1 MVGFLFLEWLYRM
14 HSKRLIYGSNRVFDF
29 LVLWILPVGLL
40 LLLSALFFVGNRNV
54 LHKLYYGLFSAP
66 TLLLLCLRPREFKE
80 AFREPVII
88 AFVMFSAWA
97 LISLLWSPEHHP
109 DTDLFKRPMHTFM
122 LLAGCGMLL
131 HYRNELFKPIFF
143 SAALI
148 ALITTLF
155 NLAHFIKS
163 FEPGM
168 RMIGGRGALDNPLLS
183 SHIFGFFTIY
193 WLFVCVTTRQLKSL
207 WFAVPALAIML
218 AAVLATGS
226 RTPLV
231 ALVVAALWLTLISPN
246 RRSALMIAG
255 LIFGFAT
262 VVAIAPEIIT
272 VRGDSS
278 RLGLWQL
285 SLERIAEHPW
295 IGHSY
300 DSDLYL
306 SFGWGETLREPHS
319 FALGVLYY
327 VGIIG
332 FIPWILMICWGLYS
346 SFRHRTQAL
355 FILASSLLAYGIGAG
370 LTEGGGILSRPK
382 EHWFLLWIPL
392 ALIAGLNIAR
402 RRRSLLR
409 LPVADIKS
417 QEFDQ
422 LCSNAHVIEADGLGP
437 KVLRLEDGS
446 FLKLFRP
453 RRWYTSG
460 SFNPYS
466 ERFASN
472 SEQLRTLGI
481 PAPHI
486 LGLYSLPDASSAVAY
501 TPLPGLTLR
510 QALQSLDSSLRESLV
525 ERFGRFMA
533 QLHERGVYFRS
544 LHLGNVLLMDD
555 GEFGLIDVADL
566 RIYPSPLRYAL
577 RQRNLRHMQR
587 YPQDRN
593 WLFETH
599 FEQLVKGYAT
609 VASPTATAKIREQV
623 RSLAHSGDKHL

>member
-1 MVGFLFLEWLYRM
+1 M

-29 LVLWILPVGLL
+29 LVLWILPIGLL
-40 LLLSALFFVGNRNV
+40 LLLSSLFFVSNRNV
-54 LHKLYYGLFSAP
+54 LHRIVYILFSVP
-66 TLLLLCLRPREFKE
+66 TLFMLCMRPRELKE
-80 AFREPVII
+80 LLREPLAL
-88 AFVMFSAWA
+88 AFLAFSAWA
-97 LISLLWSPEHHP
+97 LASLMWSPEP
-109 DTDLFKRPMHTFM
+109 TTDTDLFKRPLNTFM
-122 LLAGCGMLL
+122 LFGGCGLLL

-143 SAALI
+143 SAAVI
-148 ALITTLF
+148 ALVVSLC
-155 NLAHFIKS
+155 NLVAFVKG

-183 SHIFGFFTIY
+183 SHLFGFFCVY
-193 WLFVCVTTRQLKSL
+193 WLYVCMTTQRLNVL
-207 WFAVPALAIML
+207 WFSAPALAVML

-231 ALVVAALWLTLISPN
+231 ALTLTILWMTFVSRN
-246 RRSALMIAG
+246 RRSALLIAG
-255 LIFGFAT
+255 MILGG
-262 VVAIAPEIIT
+262 VGLLLLYPEQIT
-272 VRGDSS
+272 TRGSS
-278 RLGLWQL
+278 FRFELWGM
-285 SLERIAEHPW
+285 SLQRIAEHPW

-300 DSDLYL
+300 DSELYL
-306 SFGWGETLREPHS
+306 TLSDGYELREPHS

-332 FIPWILMICWGLYS
+332 FIPWIFMLGWGLYKGLKE
-346 SFRHRTQAL
+346 RAQPL

-392 ALIAGLNIAR
+392 AIITGLNMAQ

-409 LPVADIKS
+409 IPVQNLLP
-417 QEFDQ
+417 EGFNQ
-422 LCSNAHVIEADGLGP
+422 LCADAHVIEADGLGP
-437 KVLRLEDGS
+437 KVLRLADGR
-446 FLKLFRP
+446 FLKVFRP

-472 SEQLRTLGI
+472 AEQLRTLGI
-481 PAPHI
+481 PTPQI
-486 LGLYSLPDASSAVAY
+486 LGLYRLPDASSAVSY
-501 TPLPGLTLR
+501 SPLPGLTLR
-510 QALQSLDSSLRESLV
+510 QALQSLDNSLRESLI
-525 ERFGRFMA
+525 ERFGQFMA

-555 GEFGLIDVADL
+555 GEFGLIDIADL
-566 RIYPSPLRYAL
+566 RIYPSPLRNAL

-587 YPQDRN
+587 YPQDGA

-599 FEQLVKGYAT
+599 FEQLAKGYAS
-609 VASPTATAKIREQV
+609 VASQGATAKIREHV
-623 RSLAHSGDKHL
+623 LALSRPAV

>member
-1 MVGFLFLEWLYRM
+1 MEWLFCM

-29 LVLWILPVGLL
+29 LVLWILPIGLL
-40 LLLSALFFVGNRNV
+40 LLLSSLFFVSNRNV
-54 LHKLYYGLFSAP
+54 LHRIVYILFSVP
-66 TLLLLCLRPREFKE
+66 TLFMLCMRPRELKE
-80 AFREPVII
+80 LLREPLAL
-88 AFVMFSAWA
+88 AFLAFSAWA
-97 LISLLWSPEHHP
+97 LASLMWSPEP
-109 DTDLFKRPMHTFM
+109 TTDTDLFKRPLNTFM
-122 LLAGCGMLL
+122 LFGGCGLLL

-143 SAALI
+143 SAAVI
-148 ALITTLF
+148 ALVVSLC
-155 NLAHFIKS
+155 NLVAFVKG

-183 SHIFGFFTIY
+183 SHLFGFFCVY
-193 WLFVCVTTRQLKSL
+193 WLYVCMTTQRLNVL
-207 WFAVPALAIML
+207 WFSAPALAVML

-231 ALVVAALWLTLISPN
+231 ALTLTILWMTFVSRN
-246 RRSALMIAG
+246 RRSALLIAG
-255 LIFGFAT
+255 MILGG
-262 VVAIAPEIIT
+262 VGLLLLYPEQIT
-272 VRGDSS
+272 TRGSS
-278 RLGLWQL
+278 FRFELWGM
-285 SLERIAEHPW
+285 SLQRIAEHPW

-300 DSDLYL
+300 DSELYL
-306 SFGWGETLREPHS
+306 TLSDGYELREPHS

-332 FIPWILMICWGLYS
+332 FIPWIFMLGWGLYKGLKE
-346 SFRHRTQAL
+346 RAQPL

-392 ALIAGLNIAR
+392 AIITGLSMAQ

-409 LPVADIKS
+409 IPVQNLLP
-417 QEFDQ
+417 EGFNQ
-422 LCSNAHVIEADGLGP
+422 LCADAHVIEADGLGP
-437 KVLRLEDGS
+437 KVLRLADGR
-446 FLKLFRP
+446 FLKVFRP

-472 SEQLRTLGI
+472 AEQLRTLGI
-481 PAPHI
+481 PTPQI
-486 LGLYSLPDASSAVAY
+486 LGLYRLPDASSAVSY
-501 TPLPGLTLR
+501 SPLPGLTLR
-510 QALQSLDSSLRESLV
+510 QALQSLDNSLRESLI
-525 ERFGRFMA
+525 ERFGQFMA

-555 GEFGLIDVADL
+555 GEFGLIDIADL
-566 RIYPSPLRYAL
+566 RIYPSPLRNAL

-587 YPQDRN
+587 YPQDRA

-599 FEQLVKGYAT
+599 FEQLAKGYAS
-609 VASPTATAKIREQV
+609 VASQGATAKIREHV
-623 RSLAHSGDKHL
+623 LALSRPAV

>member
-1 MVGFLFLEWLYRM
+1 MEWLFCM

-29 LVLWILPVGLL
+29 LVLWILPIGLL
-40 LLLSALFFVGNRNV
+40 LLLSSLFFVSNRNV
-54 LHKLYYGLFSAP
+54 LHRIVYILFSVP
-66 TLLLLCLRPREFKE
+66 TLFMLCMRPRELKE
-80 AFREPVII
+80 LLREPLAL
-88 AFVMFSAWA
+88 AFLAFSAWA
-97 LISLLWSPEHHP
+97 LASLMWSPEP
-109 DTDLFKRPMHTFM
+109 TTDTDLFKRPLNTFM
-122 LLAGCGMLL
+122 LFGGCGLLL

-143 SAALI
+143 SAAVI
-148 ALITTLF
+148 ALVVSLC
-155 NLAHFIKS
+155 NLVAFVKG

-183 SHIFGFFTIY
+183 SHLFGFFCVY
-193 WLFVCVTTRQLKSL
+193 WLYVCMTTQRLNVL
-207 WFAVPALAIML
+207 WFSAPALAVML

-231 ALVVAALWLTLISPN
+231 ALTLTILWMTFVSRN
-246 RRSALMIAG
+246 RRSALLIAG
-255 LIFGFAT
+255 MILGG
-262 VVAIAPEIIT
+262 VGLLLLYPEQIT
-272 VRGDSS
+272 TRGSS
-278 RLGLWQL
+278 FRFELWGM
-285 SLERIAEHPW
+285 SLQRIAEHPW

-300 DSDLYL
+300 DSELYL
-306 SFGWGETLREPHS
+306 TLSDGYELREPHS

-332 FIPWILMICWGLYS
+332 FIPWIFMLGWGLYKGLKE
-346 SFRHRTQAL
+346 RAQPL

-392 ALIAGLNIAR
+392 AIITGLSMAQ

-409 LPVADIKS
+409 IPV
-417 QEFDQ
+417 QNLQPEGFNQ
-422 LCSNAHVIEADGLGP
+422 LCADAHVIEADGLGP
-437 KVLRLEDGS
+437 KVLRLADGR
-446 FLKLFRP
+446 FLKVFRP

-472 SEQLRTLGI
+472 AEQLRTLGI
-481 PAPHI
+481 PTPQI
-486 LGLYSLPDASSAVAY
+486 LGLYRLPDASSAVSY
-501 TPLPGLTLR
+501 SPLPGLTLR
-510 QALQSLDSSLRESLV
+510 QALQSLDNSLRESLI
-525 ERFGRFMA
+525 ERFGQFMA

-555 GEFGLIDVADL
+555 GEFGLIDIADL
-566 RIYPSPLRYAL
+566 RIYPSPLRNAL

-587 YPQDRN
+587 YPQDRA

-599 FEQLVKGYAT
+599 FEQLAKGYAS
-609 VASPTATAKIREQV
+609 VASQGATAKIREHV
-623 RSLAHSGDKHL
+623 LALSRPAV

>member
-1 MVGFLFLEWLYRM
+1 MVGFLKMEWLYCM

-29 LVLWILPVGLL
+29 LVLWILPIGLL
-40 LLLSALFFVGNRNV
+40 LLLSSLFFVSNRNV
-54 LHKLYYGLFSAP
+54 LHRIVYILFSVP
-66 TLLLLCLRPREFKE
+66 TLFMLCMRPRELKE
-80 AFREPVII
+80 LLREPLAL
-88 AFVMFSAWA
+88 AFLAFSAWA
-97 LISLLWSPEHHP
+97 LASLMWSPEP
-109 DTDLFKRPMHTFM
+109 TTDTDLFKRPLNTFM
-122 LLAGCGMLL
+122 LFGGCGLLL

-143 SAALI
+143 SAAVI
-148 ALITTLF
+148 ALVVSLC
-155 NLAHFIKS
+155 NLVAFVKG

-183 SHIFGFFTIY
+183 SHLFGFFSVY
-193 WLFVCVTTRQLKSL
+193 WLYVCMTTQRLNVL
-207 WFAVPALAIML
+207 WFSAPALAVML

-231 ALVVAALWLTLISPN
+231 ALTLTILWMTFVSRN
-246 RRSALMIAG
+246 RRSALLIAG
-255 LIFGFAT
+255 MILGG
-262 VVAIAPEIIT
+262 VGLLLLYPEQIT
-272 VRGDSS
+272 TRGSS
-278 RLGLWQL
+278 FRFELWGM
-285 SLERIAEHPW
+285 SLQRIAEHPW

-300 DSDLYL
+300 DSELYL
-306 SFGWGETLREPHS
+306 TLADGNELREPHS

-332 FIPWILMICWGLYS
+332 FIPWIFMLGWGLYKGLKE
-346 SFRHRTQAL
+346 RAQPL

-392 ALIAGLNIAR
+392 AIITGLSMAQ

-409 LPVADIKS
+409 IPVQNLLP
-417 QEFDQ
+417 EGFNQ
-422 LCSNAHVIEADGLGP
+422 LCADAHVIEADGLGP
-437 KVLRLEDGS
+437 KVLRLADGR
-446 FLKLFRP
+446 FLKVFRP

-472 SEQLRTLGI
+472 AEQLRTLGI
-481 PAPHI
+481 PTPQI
-486 LGLYSLPDASSAVAY
+486 LGLYRLPDASSAVSY
-501 TPLPGLTLR
+501 SPLPGLTLR
-510 QALQSLDSSLRESLV
+510 QALQSLDNSLRESLI
-525 ERFGRFMA
+525 ERFGQFMA

-555 GEFGLIDVADL
+555 GEFGLIDIADL
-566 RIYPSPLRYAL
+566 RIYPSPLRNAL

-587 YPQDRN
+587 YPQDRA

-599 FEQLVKGYAT
+599 FEQLAKGYAS
-609 VASPTATAKIREQV
+609 VASQGATAKIREHV
-623 RSLAHSGDKHL
+623 LALSRPAA

>member
-1 MVGFLFLEWLYRM
+1 MVGFLFLEWLYCM
-14 HSKRLIYGSNRVFDF
+14 HSKRLTYGSNRVFDF

-54 LHKLYYGLFSAP
+54 LHRIVYILFSVP
-66 TLLLLCLRPREFKE
+66 TLFLLCMRPREFKDLL
-80 AFREPVII
+80 REPLAI
-88 AFVMFSAWA
+88 AFLAFSAWA
-97 LISLLWSPEHHP
+97 LTSLLWSPELSS
-109 DTDLFKRPMHTFM
+109 DTDLFKRPLNTFM
-122 LLAGCGMLL
+122 LFGGCGLLL

-143 SAALI
+143 SAAVI
-148 ALITTLF
+148 ALVVSLG
-155 NLAHFIKS
+155 NLVAFAKGYQ
-163 FEPGM
+163 PGM
-168 RMIGGRGALDNPLLS
+168 RMIGGLGALDNPLLS
-183 SHIFGFFTIY
+183 SHLFGFFTVY
-193 WLFVCVTTRQLKSL
+193 WLYVCMTTQRLNVL
-207 WFAVPALAIML
+207 WFSVPALAIMT

-231 ALVVAALWLTLISPN
+231 ALVLAILWMSFVSRN
-246 RRSALMIAG
+246 RRSILLLAGTALGVAG
-255 LIFGFAT
+255 LILFY
-262 VVAIAPEIIT
+262 PESIIM
-272 VRGDSS
+272 RGSS
-278 RLGLWQL
+278 FRLELWSMSLQL
-285 SLERIAEHPW
+285 IAEHPW

-300 DSDLYL
+300 DSELFLTLADGYQ
-306 SFGWGETLREPHS
+306 LREPHS

-332 FIPWILMICWGLYS
+332 FIPWAFMLGWGLYKGLKE
-346 SFRHRTQAL
+346 RAQPL

-392 ALIAGLNIAR
+392 AIITGLSLAQR
-402 RRRSLLR
+402 HRSLLR
-409 LPVADIKS
+409 MKAQNLKPAAF
-417 QEFDQ
+417 EQ

-481 PAPHI
+481 PTPHI
-486 LGLYSLPDASSAVAY
+486 LGLYRLNDASSAVRY

-555 GEFGLIDVADL
+555 GEFALIDVADL
-566 RIYPSPLRYAL
+566 RIYPSSLRYAL

-599 FEQLVKGYAT
+599 FEQLVKGYAS
-609 VASPTATAKIREQV
+609 VASPAATAKIREQV
-623 RSLAHSGDKHL
+623 QSL

>member
-1 MVGFLFLEWLYRM
+1 M
-14 HSKRLIYGSNRVFDF
+14 HSKRLTYGSNRVFDF
-29 LVLWILPVGLL
+29 LVLWILPIGLL
-40 LLLSALFFVGNRNV
+40 LLLSSLFFVTNRNV
-54 LHKLYYGLFSAP
+54 LHRFFYITFSVP
-66 TLLLLCLRPREFKE
+66 TLFLLCMRPREFKE
-80 AFREPVII
+80 LLREPLAI
-88 AFVMFSAWA
+88 AFLAFSAWA
-97 LISLLWSPEHHP
+97 LTSMLWSPESTN
-109 DTDLFKRPMHTFM
+109 DTDLFKRPLNTFM
-122 LLAGCGMLL
+122 LFGGLGLLL

-143 SAALI
+143 SAAVI
-148 ALITTLF
+148 ALVVCLC
-155 NLAHFIKS
+155 NLLAFAKE
-163 FEPGM
+163 FQPGL

-183 SHIFGFFTIY
+183 SHVFGFFCVY
-193 WLFVCVTTRQLKSL
+193 WLYVCMTTPRLKVL
-207 WFAVPALAIML
+207 WFSVPALAIMTT
-218 AAVLATGS
+218 AVLATGS

-231 ALVVAALWLTLISPN
+231 ALTLAILWMSFISRN
-246 RRSALMIAG
+246 RRSVLLIAG
-255 LIFGFAT
+255 LIAG
-262 VVAIAPEIIT
+262 AIALLLFYPELIT
-272 VRGDSS
+272 DRGSS
-278 RLGLWQL
+278 FRLELWSM
-285 SLERIAEHPW
+285 SLRLIGDHPL

-306 SFGWGETLREPHS
+306 TLADGGQLREPHS

-332 FIPWILMICWGLYS
+332 FIPWIFMLGWGLYKGL
-346 SFRHRTQAL
+346 RERAHPL

-392 ALIAGLNIAR
+392 AIIAGLSIAQ
-402 RRRSLLR
+402 RRRSMLR
-409 LPVADIKS
+409 MPVQAINT
-417 QEFDQ
+417 EVFER
-422 LCSNAHVIEADGLGP
+422 LCSDAYVIEADGLGP
-437 KVLRLEDGS
+437 KVLRLENGS
-446 FLKLFRP
+446 FLKIFRA

-472 SEQLRTLGI
+472 SEYLRTLGV
-481 PAPHI
+481 PTPDI
-486 LGLYSLPDASSAVAY
+486 LGLYRLPDTSSAVTY

-510 QALQSLDSSLRESLV
+510 QALQSLDSSLRESLIQ
-525 ERFGRFMA
+525 RFGCFMA

-566 RIYPSPLRYAL
+566 RVYPSPLRHAL

-599 FEQLVKGYAT
+599 FEHLLKGYAS
-609 VASPTATAKIREQV
+609 VASQAATAKISEQV
-623 RSLAHSGDKHL
+623 LNQARSAS

>member
-1 MVGFLFLEWLYRM
+1 M
-14 HSKRLIYGSNRVFDF
+14 HSKRLTYGSNRVFDF

-54 LHKLYYGLFSAP
+54 LHRIVYILFSVP
-66 TLLLLCLRPREFKE
+66 TLFLLCMRPREFKDLL
-80 AFREPVII
+80 REPLAI
-88 AFVMFSAWA
+88 AFLAFSAWA
-97 LISLLWSPEHHP
+97 LTSLLWSPEP
-109 DTDLFKRPMHTFM
+109 SSDTDLFKRPLNTFM
-122 LLAGCGMLL
+122 LFGGCGLLL

-143 SAALI
+143 SAAVI
-148 ALITTLF
+148 ALVVSLG
-155 NLAHFIKS
+155 NLVAFAKGYQ
-163 FEPGM
+163 PGM
-168 RMIGGRGALDNPLLS
+168 RMIGGLGALDNPLLS
-183 SHIFGFFTIY
+183 SHLFGFFTVY
-193 WLFVCVTTRQLKSL
+193 WLYVCMTTQRLNVL
-207 WFAVPALAIML
+207 WFSVPALAIMT

-231 ALVVAALWLTLISPN
+231 ALVLAILWMSFVSRN
-246 RRSALMIAG
+246 RRSILLLAGTALGVAG
-255 LIFGFAT
+255 LILFY
-262 VVAIAPEIIT
+262 PESIIM
-272 VRGDSS
+272 RGSS
-278 RLGLWQL
+278 FRLELWSMSLQL
-285 SLERIAEHPW
+285 IAEHPW

-300 DSDLYL
+300 DSELFLTLADGYQ
-306 SFGWGETLREPHS
+306 LREPHS

-332 FIPWILMICWGLYS
+332 FIPWAFMLGWGLYKGLKE
-346 SFRHRTQAL
+346 RAQPL

-392 ALIAGLNIAR
+392 AIITGLSLAQR
-402 RRRSLLR
+402 HRSLLR
-409 LPVADIKS
+409 MKVQNLKPAAF
-417 QEFDQ
+417 EQ

-481 PAPHI
+481 PTPHI
-486 LGLYSLPDASSAVAY
+486 LGLYRLNDASSAVRY

-525 ERFGRFMA
+525 ERFGRLMA

-555 GEFGLIDVADL
+555 GEFALIDVADL
-566 RIYPSPLRYAL
+566 RIYPSSLRYAL

-599 FEQLVKGYAT
+599 FEQLVKGYAS
-609 VASPTATAKIREQV
+609 VASPAATAKIREQV
-623 RSLAHSGDKHL
+623 QSL

>member
-1 MVGFLFLEWLYRM
+1 MQ
-14 HSKRLIYGSNRVFDF
+14 SKRLTYGSNRVFDF
-29 LVLWILPVGLL
+29 LCLWILPIGLL
-40 LLLSALFFVGNRNV
+40 LLLSSLFFVTNRNV
-54 LHKLYYGLFSAP
+54 LHRFYYLLFAAP
-66 TLLLLCLRPREFKE
+66 TLLLLCLRPTELKQIL
-80 AFREPVII
+80 REPLAI
-88 AFVMFSAWA
+88 AFLVFSGWA
-97 LISLLWSPEHHP
+97 LTSLLWSPEATT
-109 DTDLFKRPMHTFM
+109 DSDLFKRPPNTFT
-122 LLAGCGMLL
+122 LFAGFGLLL

-143 SAALI
+143 CAALI
-148 ALITTLF
+148 ALVSSACSLVAF
-155 NLAHFIKS
+155 APHFA
-163 FEPGM
+163 EGA
-168 RMIGGRGALDNPLLS
+168 RMIGGRGALDNALLS
-183 SHIFGFFTIY
+183 SHVFGFFCVY
-193 WLFVCVTTRQLKSL
+193 WLYVCMTTKRAHVL
-207 WFAVPALAIML
+207 WFSVPALAIMA

-231 ALVVAALWLTLISPN
+231 ALVLAVLWMSFTTRHRRAALLIACMTLGAAALLLLYPELITN
-246 RRSALMIAG
+246 RGSSFR
-255 LIFGFAT
+255 F
-262 VVAIAPEIIT
+262 EIW
-272 VRGDSS
+272 GM
-278 RLGLWQL
+278 

-300 DSDLYL
+300 DSELYL
-306 SFGWGETLREPHS
+306 TLADGYQLREPHS

-332 FIPWILMICWGLYS
+332 FIPWAFMLGWGLYKS
-346 SFRHRTQAL
+346 LKERAQPL

-392 ALIAGLNIAR
+392 ALIAGLSIAQ

-409 LPVADIKS
+409 MPVQRLKPQDF
-417 QEFDQ
+417 EQ
-422 LCSNAHVIEADGLGP
+422 LCANAHVIEADGLGP

-472 SEQLRTLGI
+472 SEQLRALGI
-481 PAPHI
+481 PSPVI
-486 LGLYSLPDASSAVAY
+486 LNLYQLKDASSAVRY
-501 TPLPGLTLR
+501 QPLPGLTLR
-510 QALQSLDSSLRESLV
+510 QALQSLDSSLRESLI

-555 GEFGLIDVADL
+555 GEFGLIDVADM
-566 RIYPSPLRYAL
+566 RIYPSALRNAL

-599 FEQLVKGYAT
+599 FEQLAKGYAS
-609 VASPTATAKIREQV
+609 VASPSATAKIREQV
-623 RSLAHSGDKHL
+623 LKLNSPVAQVAGPAK

>member
-1 MVGFLFLEWLYRM
+1 M

-29 LVLWILPVGLL
+29 LVLWILPIGLL
-40 LLLSALFFVGNRNV
+40 LLLSSLFFVSNRNV
-54 LHKLYYGLFSAP
+54 LHRIVYILFSVP
-66 TLLLLCLRPREFKE
+66 TLFMLCMRPRELKE
-80 AFREPVII
+80 LLREPLAL
-88 AFVMFSAWA
+88 AFLAFSAWA
-97 LISLLWSPEHHP
+97 LASLMWSPEP
-109 DTDLFKRPMHTFM
+109 TTDTDLFKRPLNTFM
-122 LLAGCGMLL
+122 LFGGCGLLL

-143 SAALI
+143 SAAVI
-148 ALITTLF
+148 ALVVSLC
-155 NLAHFIKS
+155 NLVAFVKG

-183 SHIFGFFTIY
+183 SHLFGFFCVY
-193 WLFVCVTTRQLKSL
+193 WLYVCMTTQRLNVL
-207 WFAVPALAIML
+207 WFSAPALAVML

-231 ALVVAALWLTLISPN
+231 ALTLTILWMTFVSRN
-246 RRSALMIAG
+246 RRSALLIAG
-255 LIFGFAT
+255 MILGG
-262 VVAIAPEIIT
+262 VGLLLLYPEQIT
-272 VRGDSS
+272 TRGSS
-278 RLGLWQL
+278 FRFELWGM
-285 SLERIAEHPW
+285 SLQRIAEHPW

-300 DSDLYL
+300 DSELYL
-306 SFGWGETLREPHS
+306 TLSDGYELREPHS

-332 FIPWILMICWGLYS
+332 FIPWIFMLGWGLYKGLKE
-346 SFRHRTQAL
+346 RAQPL

-392 ALIAGLNIAR
+392 AIITGLSMAQ

-409 LPVADIKS
+409 IPV
-417 QEFDQ
+417 QNLQPEGFNQ
-422 LCSNAHVIEADGLGP
+422 LCADAHVIEADGLGP
-437 KVLRLEDGS
+437 KVLRLADGR
-446 FLKLFRP
+446 FLKVFRP

-472 SEQLRTLGI
+472 AEQLRTLGI
-481 PAPHI
+481 PTPQI
-486 LGLYSLPDASSAVAY
+486 LGLYRLPDASSAVSY
-501 TPLPGLTLR
+501 SPLPGLTLR
-510 QALQSLDSSLRESLV
+510 QALQSLDNSLRESLI
-525 ERFGRFMA
+525 ERFGQFMA

-555 GEFGLIDVADL
+555 GEFGLIDIADL
-566 RIYPSPLRYAL
+566 RIYPSPLRNAL

-587 YPQDRN
+587 YPQDRA

-599 FEQLVKGYAT
+599 FEQLAKGYAS
-609 VASPTATAKIREQV
+609 VASQGATAKIREHV
-623 RSLAHSGDKHL
+623 LALSRPAA

>member
-1 MVGFLFLEWLYRM
+1 MVGFLFLEWLYCM
-14 HSKRLIYGSNRVFDF
+14 HSKRLTYGSNRVFDF

-54 LHKLYYGLFSAP
+54 LHRIVYILFSVP
-66 TLLLLCLRPREFKE
+66 TLFLLCMRPREFKDLL
-80 AFREPVII
+80 REPLAI
-88 AFVMFSAWA
+88 AFLAFSAWA
-97 LISLLWSPEHHP
+97 LTSLLWSPEP
-109 DTDLFKRPMHTFM
+109 SSDTDLFKRPLNTFM
-122 LLAGCGMLL
+122 LFGGCGLLL

-143 SAALI
+143 SAAVI
-148 ALITTLF
+148 ALVVSLG
-155 NLAHFIKS
+155 NLVAFAKGYQ
-163 FEPGM
+163 PGM
-168 RMIGGRGALDNPLLS
+168 RMIGGLGALDNPLLS
-183 SHIFGFFTIY
+183 SHLFGFFTVY
-193 WLFVCVTTRQLKSL
+193 WLYVCMTTQRLNVL
-207 WFAVPALAIML
+207 WFSVPALAIMT

-231 ALVVAALWLTLISPN
+231 ALVLAILWMSFVSRN
-246 RRSALMIAG
+246 RRSILLLAGTALGVAG
-255 LIFGFAT
+255 LILFY
-262 VVAIAPEIIT
+262 PESIIM
-272 VRGDSS
+272 RGSS
-278 RLGLWQL
+278 FRLELWSMSLQL
-285 SLERIAEHPW
+285 IAEHPW

-300 DSDLYL
+300 DSELFLTLADGYQ
-306 SFGWGETLREPHS
+306 LREPHS

-332 FIPWILMICWGLYS
+332 FIPWAFMLGWGLYKGLKE
-346 SFRHRTQAL
+346 RAQPL

-392 ALIAGLNIAR
+392 AIITGLSLAQR
-402 RRRSLLR
+402 HRSLLR
-409 LPVADIKS
+409 MKVQNLKPAAF
-417 QEFDQ
+417 EQ

-481 PAPHI
+481 PTPHI
-486 LGLYSLPDASSAVAY
+486 LGLYRLNDASSAVRY

-525 ERFGRFMA
+525 ERFGRLMA

-555 GEFGLIDVADL
+555 GEFALIDVADL
-566 RIYPSPLRYAL
+566 RIYPSSLRYAL

-599 FEQLVKGYAT
+599 FEQLVKGYAS
-609 VASPTATAKIREQV
+609 VASPAATAKIREQV
-623 RSLAHSGDKHL
+623 QSL